1 MLKGAVVPQPRRL
14 EARRW
19 TAMVETPAVRITRS
33 SGGNLG
39 RVVIG
44 LLDECTRGHI
54 GILTAK
60 HNNRGAFQISG
71 QPPSSSQRPET
82 GEWLAGRGCH
92 SLLCISSTSAADSRR
107 SRSRTL
113 RSDRIRLLR
122 NSTQVWPIYAMPAP
136 AVARR
141 HSLVIGL
148 ACPCD
153 RHHMTNLVL
162 HHNRFGL
169 RMLFE
174 PSFPSRDPR
183 LTWSNNVWHEMGL
196 RRSWTCRSRQVR

>member
-1 MLKGAVVPQPRRL
+1 MVGWPGVSQSSLHFKHISRRQSTLKIANPPF
-14 EARRW
+14 
-19 TAMVETPAVRITRS
+19 RS
-33 SGGNLG
+33 YTLAAQLN
-39 RVVIG
+39 
-44 LLDECTRGHI
+44 
-54 GILTAK
+54 
-60 HNNRGAFQISG
+60 
-71 QPPSSSQRPET
+71 SS
-82 GEWLAGRGCH
+82 LADLRYASASSC
-92 SLLCISSTSAADSRR
+92 STS
-107 SRSRTL
+107 
-113 RSDRIRLLR
+113 
-122 NSTQVWPIYAMPAP
+122 
-136 AVARR
+136 RR

-174 PSFPSRDPR
+174 PRFPSRDPR